1 MKELFFFFFEAI
13 QVFCAACLTN
23 LRLMKKV
30 EKSDWTT
37 MLIALSDN
45 MDFASRGL
53 INRMSLPEILKAI
66 AQKIG
71 FNQEE
76 FKSIQN
82 DADEFPSEV
91 GNEWDELV
99 LDDLDPEDR
108 SEFREVKEA
117 IDAKRLENFQ
127 EHWNIVRKSMT
138 KRKKRG
144 RPKMQK
150 EEAEKTT
157 SRRKMSMNSKWL
169 RTFRKKRRLALQN
182 EVQDQKRSR
191 CSSPSNVP
199 EKMPSLVE
207 LESNLIQDK
216 SSEKTHQGGSSNV
229 SSNQNEPCF
238 VADQGVSSAI
248 ASSTAN
254 HCGSSDVSTHQDEL
268 CTVAD
273 QVGSSEMAS
282 SLANHG
288 GLSNVSAEH
297 RDGSLN
303 ASEAAPIPEVSQ
315 MVATLSQAPRS
326 PAESLVSITS
336 AGNHRLHL
344 QLRIWS
350 IQI

>member
-1 MKELFFFFFEAI
+1 
-13 QVFCAACLTN
+13 
-23 LRLMKKV
+23 MKKV

-157 SRRKMSMNSKWL
+157 SKRKIVHEFK
-169 RTFRKKRRLALQN
+169 
-182 EVQDQKRSR
+182 
-191 CSSPSNVP
+191 
-199 EKMPSLVE
+199 
-207 LESNLIQDK
+207 
-216 SSEKTHQGGSSNV
+216 
-229 SSNQNEPCF
+229 
-238 VADQGVSSAI
+238 
-248 ASSTAN
+248 
-254 HCGSSDVSTHQDEL
+254 
-268 CTVAD
+268 
-273 QVGSSEMAS
+273 MAS
-282 SLANHG
+282 N
-288 GLSNVSAEH
+288 
-297 RDGSLN
+297 
-303 ASEAAPIPEVSQ
+303 I
-315 MVATLSQAPRS
+315 
-326 PAESLVSITS
+326 
-336 AGNHRLHL
+336 
-344 QLRIWS
+344 
-350 IQI
+350 